1 MIFQTYR
8 CGMVGCVYYT
18 GGISFHQVY
27 ATDNGD
33 VFYVFFDCDTPEV
46 PVMKYFAIELTQN
59 VSK

>member
-1 MIFQTYR
+1 
-8 CGMVGCVYYT
+8 MVGCVYYT